1 MELDALLATLKETGI
16 EIRLNEDGKIA
27 IPRSALTPTLR
38 AAIIRHK
45 TALSRYLQ
53 SEQTGKRKVPGA
65 IRLDYAINWL
75 AQSTRRIDTSREILM
90 ADRGRQKAR
99 ITLPSRCRWLIGW
112 LPKAQRVEFEAKG
125 DLPWTDWNDV
135 MGDVRGKFE
144 SDCGQ

>member
-27 IPRSALTPTLR
+27 IPRGTLTPALR
-38 AAIIRHK
+38 AAIIRHR

-65 IRLDYAINWL
+65 VRLDYAKNWFNK
-75 AQSTRRIDTSREILM
+75 SSRNIPM

-99 ITLPSRCRWLIGW
+99 ITLPSSCRWLLGW
-112 LPKAQRVEFEAKG
+112 LPKAQRVEFEKKG

-144 SDCGQ
+144 SVRTKT